1 MKRRLRQGF
10 TLIELIIVIAILAF
24 VTVVGIH
31 NYGNIREIQAKKMNL
46 ANIKR
51 IYHALATYDA
61 IHVEQGTPER
71 FKGFDS
77 LIDVAKDGVKLG
89 SEGKV
94 DFGAWKASEKTCDAR
109 TVDGGLGIY
118 DGSWKVLQA
127 TLNAVG
133 DGSGR
138 TPELVDAMEK
148 NKGTRI
154 TKLYES
160 LGIYHL
166 TEAEVTYLKNAGI
179 SFLYYHNPSTAQAYG
194 AARGGYCT
202 AVDENYNGTG
212 IACSR
217 DGLEIQGGGPGFRPD
232 MSAFYPAYV
241 TNGTPVAVVIPTSS
255 IYKDLGYDLG
265 LTNNAPT
272 EAYAKNLIE
281 AKRTRSGLTPQ
292 PKLLAF
298 GIGKNAECV
307 RNQLGLGEAPFNP
320 VYDKTHYRQYLA
332 LFWVKPG
339 GQGVAGSCTFVG
351 VVDCAGK
358 TYRAAEYDV
367 NWTTQLDAK

>member
-1 MKRRLRQGF
+1 MKQRIGQGF

-61 IHVEQGTPER
+61 IHVEQGTTER

-77 LIDVAKDGVKLG
+77 LVDVAADGVKLG

-94 DFGAWKASEKTCDAR
+94 DFGTWEGTKCDAR

-118 DGSWKVLQA
+118 DGSWKVLQR
-127 TLNAVG
+127 TLNAAG
-133 DGSGR
+133 EGSGR
-138 TPELVDAMEK
+138 TPELAEAMEK
-148 NKGTRI
+148 NKGMRLTG
-154 TKLYES
+154 LYKS
-160 LGIYHL
+160 LGIYYL
-166 TEAEVTYLKNAGI
+166 TETEVSYLKNAGI
-179 SFLYYHNPSTAQAYG
+179 SYLYYHNPSTAQAYG

-212 IACSR
+212 LACSR

-255 IYKDLGYDLG
+255 I
-265 LTNNAPT
+265 
-272 EAYAKNLIE
+272 
-281 AKRTRSGLTPQ
+281 
-292 PKLLAF
+292 
-298 GIGKNAECV
+298 
-307 RNQLGLGEAPFNP
+307 
-320 VYDKTHYRQYLA
+320 
-332 LFWVKPG
+332 
-339 GQGVAGSCTFVG
+339 
-351 VVDCAGK
+351 
-358 TYRAAEYDV
+358 
-367 NWTTQLDAK
+367 